1 MNNTLQRTIKQVGI
15 IAIVVFTIF
24 IANRYLPAQH
34 NPLRPI
40 SLNDP
45 IGVAT
50 HFKLQRIKADT
61 DLCYDLLLKA
71 GVEYTLLSN
80 EDASTERCPLSRTA
94 VLNNSTLPY
103 SVAPLKMT
111 CHQMASLYVWEREIV
126 GPAAEDILGS
136 PVEEVLTY
144 GSFSCRNIAG
154 SNRLSEHG
162 RANAI
167 DIRGF
172 RLADGRTVDVRRH
185 WREDSDL
192 GAFLD
197 AAHDGGCRL
206 FSVVLGPD
214 YNAAHADHFHFDMG
228 NARICR

>member
-1 MNNTLQRTIKQVGI
+1 MNNTLTGTIKQLGVVAAVI
-15 IAIVVFTIF
+15 LAIVIL
-24 IANRYLPAQH
+24 NRFLPPQH

-40 SLNDP
+40 DLDDP

-50 HFKLQRIKADT
+50 NFKLARIKADP
-61 DLCYDLLLKA
+61 DLCYSLLDKA
-71 GVEYTLLSN
+71 GIGYSLLE
-80 EDASTERCPLSRTA
+80 EDAGTERCPLTRA
-94 VLNNSTLPY
+94 LVLNRSTYPY
-103 SVAPLKMT
+103 SVAPLRMSCPT
-111 CHQMASLYVWEREIV
+111 TSALYIWEHDV
-126 GPAAEDILGS
+126 VTPAAEEIFGS
-136 PVEEVLTY
+136 PVEEILTY

-172 RLADGRTVDVRRH
+172 RLEDGREIDVRQH
-185 WREDSDL
+185 WREDGER

-197 AAHDGGCRL
+197 AVHEGACSV

-228 NARICR
+228 SASICR